1 MSGKVV
7 RGIVTGIAVLLI
19 GTASS
24 LVAAGPAAA
33 ATYDGTDPS
42 ATGCASSGSTVES
55 KYGKTAVGT
64 TIVFVELRYSSSCR
78 TTWARVTTVGL
89 PGCKPGVDFCG
100 LAIVRRNSDGKQY
113 TCEIPKG
120 GVGCYTK
127 QVNDAGVTS
136 FAQGSADDGAYSA
149 TAKTNSY

>member
-1 MSGKVV
+1 MTMKSLRRAMTV
-7 RGIVTGIAVLLI
+7 IAVLLA
-19 GTASS
+19 GAAGS

-33 ATYDGTDPS
+33 AAYDGTDPS
-42 ATGCASSGSTVES
+42 ATGCANSSSTVES
-55 KYGKTAVGT
+55 KYGKTANGI

-100 LAIVRRNSDGKQY
+100 LAIVHRNSDGKQY
-113 TCEIPKG
+113 TCEIPSG
-120 GVGCYTK
+120 GIGCYTK
-127 QVNDAGVTS
+127 QVNDANVTS

-149 TAKTNSY
+149 TAKTSSY